1 MSTPIT
7 SAPAAPGYTA
17 SHLGSA
23 QMLVFRSDN
32 APLVSAVGKVRS
44 FIGNTTAPQLDL
56 TPAEF
61 SAIRAALAGEDA
73 IVLRL

>member
-1 MSTPIT
+1 MNATP
-7 SAPAAPGYTA
+7 APTAPGYTA
-17 SHLGSA
+17 SRLGNA
-23 QMLVFRSDN
+23 QAIVFRSDN

-61 SAIRAALAGEDA
+61 SAIRAALAGKDA
-73 IVLRL
+73 FVLRL